1 MTIYRINLPAGA
13 EFLGRDYVAV
23 ESESLA
29 QAQLAVVKATGVP
42 VWKQLDTFESG
53 YIAADGYWHSIPMDA
68 EEIFPTWVPT
78 GATWED

>member
-42 VWKQLDTFESG
+42 VWEQLNTFESG
-53 YIAADGYWHSIPMDA
+53 YIAAEGYFHDKGMPG
-68 EEIFPTWVPT
+68 ENRFPTWVPT